1 LLDRKLFTQKGTG
14 ITMRLS
20 SLNGRLKHTVKNQ
33 IIKIQIILT
42 KMIGW
47 KLQDLC
53 QVEMIH
59 SVNLNLIKIKN
70 LEIIK

>member
-1 LLDRKLFTQKGTG
+1 
-14 ITMRLS
+14 MRLS
-20 SLNGRLKHTVKNQ
+20 SLNGQLKHTVKNQ

-70 LEIIK
+70 LEITK

>member
-1 LLDRKLFTQKGTG
+1 
-14 ITMRLS
+14 MRLS
-20 SLNGRLKHTVKNQ
+20 SLNGQLKHTVKNQ

-53 QVEMIH
+53 RVEMIL

-70 LEIIK
+70 LEITK

>member
-1 LLDRKLFTQKGTG
+1 
-14 ITMRLS
+14 MRLS
-20 SLNGRLKHTVKNQ
+20 SLNGQLKHTAKNQ
-33 IIKIQIILT
+33 IIKIQIILI

-53 QVEMIH
+53 RVEMIH

-70 LEIIK
+70 LEITK

>member
-1 LLDRKLFTQKGTG
+1 
-14 ITMRLS
+14 MRLS
-20 SLNGRLKHTVKNQ
+20 SLNGQLKHTVKNQ
-33 IIKIQIILT
+33 IIKIQIILI

-53 QVEMIH
+53 RVEMIH